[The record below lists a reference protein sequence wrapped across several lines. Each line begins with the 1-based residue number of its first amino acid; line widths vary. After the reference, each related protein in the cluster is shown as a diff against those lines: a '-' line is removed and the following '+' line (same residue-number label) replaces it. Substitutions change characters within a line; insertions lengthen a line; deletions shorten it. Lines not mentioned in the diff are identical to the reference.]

1 MFFKFKYH
9 NNKFLV
15 YLFIILVNCQFQEP
29 TKNHGILFLEN
40 RSNQLKAEVNNK
52 NDVVRLLGQP
62 HTKSISNVDDWIYIE
77 RVMTKGSY
85 HRLGQNVLKSSNVLV
100 LTFDK
105 YGVLKEKRF
114 LNKNDIKKMTFSKKE
129 TKNNLSKK
137 SFVESFLSSVKT
149 KMYGNRKK

>member
-114 LNKNDIKKMTFSKKE
+114 LNKNDIKKNDF
-129 TKNNLSKK
+129 
-137 SFVESFLSSVKT
+137 F
-149 KMYGNRKK
+149 